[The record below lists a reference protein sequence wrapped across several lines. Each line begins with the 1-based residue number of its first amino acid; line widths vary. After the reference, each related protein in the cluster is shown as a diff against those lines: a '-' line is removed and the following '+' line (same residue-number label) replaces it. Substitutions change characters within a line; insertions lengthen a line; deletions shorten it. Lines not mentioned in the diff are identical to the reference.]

1 MIRRQMPSAR
11 GSLARFR
18 VERQRVLASRNP
30 TRRLRDVLTMAA
42 REARDPEAERQGVER
57 GMKVRRA
64 RASIAGEPWLACG
77 AAR

>member
-1 MIRRQMPSAR
+1 
-11 GSLARFR
+11 
-18 VERQRVLASRNP
+18 
-30 TRRLRDVLTMAA
+30 LRDVLTMAA